1 MDFEVLEVG
10 EGKDWQSPDGA
21 RRLTFY
27 PVSLRGDDGLVHR
40 CEWGRK
46 QDSQAPRA
54 GDAVAGQVV
63 DSAQGLRFKMDFDRT
78 KELGYQ
84 RKAAA
89 YEQFEDGV
97 KTLAKFP
104 PIPPSTTGGAPIQSG
119 PTTPQGQTAKDR
131 AIARMAA
138 QKVAVLHYVA
148 VALAGRLPTDF
159 SPHQVSQAADFFETD
174 AQR

>member
-84 RKAAA
+84 RKADQ
-89 YEQFEDGV
+89 YQQPV
-97 KTLAKFP
+97 VQQP
-104 PIPPSTTGGAPIQSG
+104 VSIPQGPPIQSG

-138 QKVAVLHYVA
+138 QKVAVFFYVA